1 MIVSDSGRGSASPT
15 ALKPIV
21 VTGSGGRLGR
31 AVVPAL
37 LAGGFSVRPFDLRP
51 TPGLDPVG
59 GLSLLDRHDLRRV
72 FAGCGTL
79 IHLAATP
86 EDADFDAQL
95 GPNNVTGLH
104 RVLEAAREAGIGR
117 WILASSIQVNLRQ
130 SREGP
135 WPVRITDPISPLRW
149 YAATKVLLESVGYS
163 YARDLGIA
171 VLAVRLGWC
180 PRDAEQVDE
189 IERGAIAQDTYLS
202 PGDAGRFIHAAASRP
217 LDPGFHLV
225 FATSRPVRS
234 WVFDPEPAR
243 RLLGWEPLDVWP
255 VDALESAS

>member
-1 MIVSDSGRGSASPT
+1 MESESGKGCPAPET
-15 ALKPIV
+15 LKPIV

-37 LAGGFSVRPFDLRP
+37 LAGGCPVRPFDLRP
-51 TPGLDPVG
+51 TAGLDPVG
-59 GLSLLDRHDLRRV
+59 GLSLLDGEALRQV
-72 FAGCGTL
+72 FDGAGTL

-86 EDADFDAQL
+86 EDADFDSQL
-95 GPNNVTGLH
+95 VPNNLTGLH
-104 RVLEAAREAGIGR
+104 RVLEAARAAGVGR

-135 WPVRITDPISPLRW
+135 WPVRIADAISPLRW
-149 YAATKVLLESVGYS
+149 YAATKVFLESAGYS
-163 YARDLGIA
+163 YARDLGIP
-171 VLAVRLGWC
+171 VLAVRVGWC
-180 PRDAEQVDE
+180 PRDAVQVGE
-189 IERGAIAQDTYLS
+189 IEREAIAQDTYLS
-202 PGDAGRFIHAAASRP
+202 PGDAGRFFHAAAVHP

-234 WVFDPEPAR
+234 GVFDPEPAR

-255 VDALESAS
+255 VGALEFVS

>member
-1 MIVSDSGRGSASPT
+1 M
-15 ALKPIV
+15 KPIV

-37 LAGGFSVRPFDLRP
+37 LAGGLSVRPFDLRP

-59 GLSLLDRHDLRRV
+59 GSSLLNVDDLRRA
-72 FAGCGTL
+72 FAGAGTL

-86 EDADFDAQL
+86 EDADFDSQL
-95 GPNNVTGLH
+95 VPNNVTGLH
-104 RVLEAAREAGIGR
+104 RVLEAAREAGVAR

-135 WPVRITDPISPLRW
+135 WPVRITDPITPLRW
-149 YAATKVLLESVGYS
+149 YAATKVFLESAGYS
-163 YARDLGIA
+163 YARDLGIP

-180 PRDAEQVDE
+180 PRDAGQAGE
-189 IERGAIAQDTYLS
+189 IEREAIAQDTYLS
-202 PGDAGRFIHAAASRP
+202 PGDAGRFFRAAAEHP
-217 LDPGFHLV
+217 LDPGFHVV

-234 WVFDPEPAR
+234 WVFDPEPVR

-255 VDALESAS
+255 VDALESVS